1 MRFALPFSLIA
12 LVLAPGLAA
21 CDSSSDASDTPDAAP
36 SDDAPATL
44 SDGAPIPETAVC
56 TGDQTSCLFGTL
68 RTSGFTATFPYA
80 EVQLYRVFP
89 SGTAMPVDSQELA
102 TDGTF
107 AFSGLAP
114 WAHYYLR
121 GVAQFGPPTAPVFI
135 DTYQGRFAIPSTT
148 PAPISLVIL
157 PIVAGVGESEV
168 AGARSLT
175 YATARVYDPATGI
188 EVTDATVSLIPANG
202 MTIAMT
208 YASPIGQVASPSYLV
223 SFAGSNLDTGPYQIR
238 ATAPDLGASPL
249 SVTISSEAS
258 LFEAALTSPADG
270 ATIPLN
276 QALPVTWPSQ
286 PIADYAL
293 VELFVEKTTSS
304 SGAGSFVL
312 DYESAGTIATDVTT
326 DTVPAT
332 AIATAGK
339 YLLNVDL
346 GQAACGLGGSQGC
359 AYLVHTAAANVTAQ

>member
-21 CDSSSDASDTPDAAP
+21 CDSSSPDTPDAAL
-36 SDDAPATL
+36 SDDAPASL
-44 SDGAPIPETAVC
+44 SDGAPIPATAVC

-68 RTSGFTATFPYA
+68 KTSGFTAMFPYA

-148 PAPISLVIL
+148 PAPIALVIQ

-168 AGARSLT
+168 AGTRSVT

-188 EVTDATVSLIPANG
+188 EVTDATVSLVVAAGETLP
-202 MTIAMT
+202 MT
-208 YASPIGQVASPSYLV
+208 YGAPVGQVAAPSYLIDF
-223 SFAGSNLDTGPYQIR
+223 SGSSEEVEMGPIQIQ
-238 ATAPDLGASPL
+238 AAAPELGASPL
-249 SVTISSEAS
+249 SVTISNEAS
-258 LFEAALTSPADG
+258 LFEATLTSPADG

-293 VELFVEKTTSS
+293 VELFVQKTTSS
-304 SGAGSFVL
+304 TGAGSFVL

-326 DTVPAT
+326 DTIPAT

-346 GQAACGLGGSQGC
+346 GQAACGLDGSQGC
-359 AYLVHTAAANVTAQ
+359 AYLVHTAVANLTAQ